1 MARYLALT
9 MMTLSKSLLKATD
22 TLVSVA
28 YFFSVD
34 YVVDIVY
41 VYPANILYKKKLA
54 LVYTKRNLLI
64 LIRKILLEFI
74 QKESRRIDRIN

>member
-1 MARYLALT
+1 
-9 MMTLSKSLLKATD
+9 MMLLQQMQNKHLISSKATD

-34 YVVDIVY
+34 YVVDVVY
-41 VYPANILYKKKLA
+41 GYPANILYKKKFA

-64 LIRKILLEFI
+64 LIREEYCSSLYKKNLAASI
-74 QKESRRIDRIN
+74 

>member
-1 MARYLALT
+1 
-9 MMTLSKSLLKATD
+9 MTVIATKTPKSLLKATD
-22 TLVSVA
+22 IHISVA

-64 LIRKILLEFI
+64 LIRKVYCSSLYKKNFAALIELT
-74 QKESRRIDRIN
+74 N

>member
-1 MARYLALT
+1 M
-9 MMTLSKSLLKATD
+9 SSKATD

-34 YVVDIVY
+34 DVVDVVY

-54 LVYTKRNLLI
+54 FVR
-64 LIRKILLEFI
+64 
-74 QKESRRIDRIN
+74 